1 MSMNCSSSPGGGDLK
16 ESPFET
22 ETGPQG
28 GEGFLQGVGGEAE
41 GEAGPSPRPRFPQ
54 GPEHLS
60 LVLISSRVHM
70 LPLRYGHPL
79 KCCIYLPLYQL
90 PVAAVTSCHKC
101 EIRNVFSPGSGSQR
115 CKIRLQG
122 PKSRCQLACGDSR
135 REPSLC
141 LPWLPVRWVLL
152 GSRLHHCNRCL
163 PGRMALS
170 PVFGPL
176 PPSYRDAL
184 RSHCRNPPCPPHL
197 KMIDGSTAG
206 MRDSTHQN
214 TVIFRG
220 AISSPATPFPTN
232 LPF

>member
-1 MSMNCSSSPGGGDLK
+1 MSMNCSCSPGGGDLK

-70 LPLRYGHPL
+70 LPLRYGHLL

-141 LPWLPVRWVLL
+141 LPWLPWCAGCSLARGCITAIAASLVAWPSLL
-152 GSRLHHCNRCL
+152 SL
-163 PGRMALS
+163 ALC
-170 PVFGPL
+170 PL
-176 PPSYRDAL
+176 PTEM
-184 RSHCRNPPCPPHL
+184 HL
-197 KMIDGSTAG
+197 GATAG
-206 MRDSTHQN
+206 TLPAPR
-214 TVIFRG
+214 
-220 AISSPATPFPTN
+220 ISR
-232 LPF
+232 